1 MKPLFGKRANEHPSP
16 NELLLAIEGE
26 LSGKEELAVN
36 QHLQQCWECR
46 AQSEKIRDGILDY
59 MAYHDQLAKTMDPP
73 PAGWSGFPYR
83 LHNAEAEVRETRP
96 ARLAMRRQLV
106 LAAVLLVFAGYIG
119 YIRLGRPPSVSASE
133 VLRLAVAA
141 KRMPSAAPH
150 KRLLIKHGAHSFTRD
165 MRAAAHNPDES
176 EVQRAFER
184 SGWNW
189 SDPLDPEA
197 FAHWRDSLIAKEDRV
212 RSEGREV
219 TLTTAGTGGG
229 AILEASLTLRAQD
242 WHPMAEQVH
251 LDDRS
256 TVEITELPSE
266 EGSSGPPI
274 AAAESAVP
282 PAAMVDAPKEP
293 EVDEAALAKAELR
306 ARIALHQIG
315 ADLGEQIEVRRA
327 GTQVIV
333 KGFANTTQR
342 KRQIDTALA
351 GIPDLQITLHSISE
365 MAVARAPASAAMA
378 VASDPQPPLLR
389 DRLLDVF
396 HDEADRQRFVDG
408 TLSSSQAALMRS
420 WALRRLA
427 ERYPAEEIATLDR
440 NSRDALRSLLNDHV
454 KGMRMELGELRGLWK
469 DILPN
474 APAPAINPSA
484 ADWQAQALKLFATMQ
499 SADQLC
505 TWGLAADSGSGMDA
519 PNLLRKLAGDL
530 AEAQT
535 WVDRLSAQFAGGDW
549 EQPKQ

>member
-1 MKPLFGKRANEHPSP
+1 MKPLFGRRANEHPSP

-26 LSGKEELAVN
+26 LSPKEELAVN

-59 MAYHDQLAKTMDPP
+59 MTYHDQLAKAMDPP

-83 LHNAEAEVRETRP
+83 LHSAQAECRETRP
-96 ARLAMRRQLV
+96 ARFAMRRQFV
-106 LAAVLLVFAGYIG
+106 LAAILLVFAGFIG
-119 YIRLGRPPSVSASE
+119 YIRLARPPSVSASE

-141 KRMPSAAPH
+141 KRMPSAAP
-150 KRLLIKHGAHSFTRD
+150 RRRFLIKHGAHSFTRD
-165 MRAAAHNPDES
+165 MRAAANNPDES

-197 FAHWRDSLIAKEDRV
+197 FAHWRDSLVAKEDRV
-212 RSEGREV
+212 RTEGREV
-219 TLTTAGTGGG
+219 TLTTAGSGGG
-229 AILEASLTLRAQD
+229 AILEASLTLRVQD
-242 WHPMAEQVH
+242 WHPLAEQVH

-266 EGSSGPPI
+266 EGSSGPSI
-274 AAAESAVP
+274 AAAEFGVP
-282 PAAMVDAPKEP
+282 PAAMAGAPKEL

-306 ARIALHQIG
+306 ARIALHLIG

-327 GTQVIV
+327 GTQVSV
-333 KGFANTTQR
+333 KGFANNSQR
-342 KRQIDTALA
+342 KRQIDAVLA
-351 GIPDLQITLHSISE
+351 GIPDLQISLHSISE
-365 MAVARAPASAAMA
+365 VAVSPAPASAAMA

-389 DRLLDVF
+389 DRLPDVF
-396 HDEADRQRFVDG
+396 HEEADRQRFVDS

-427 ERYPAEEIATLDR
+427 ERYTAQEIASLDV
-440 NSRDALRSLLNDHV
+440 NSRDALRSLLNDHLR
-454 KGMRMELGELRGLWK
+454 GMRAELGELRGLWK

-474 APAPAINPSA
+474 TQVPAADPTA

-505 TWGLAADSGSGMDA
+505 TWGLAADSGSGLDS

-535 WVDRLSAQFAGGDW
+535 WLDRLSAQLAGGDW